1 MKLKLAVNELE
12 ELEQAYGPAVAV
24 DVLDQVARHLL
35 RNAPSAWR
43 LCTLYP
49 AIICDVNS
57 AHPAQALTTVETLM
71 AVVAHDWFWAMKD
84 EVSLSLRV
92 LAIDAQ

>member
-12 ELEQAYGPAVAV
+12 ELEQAYGHAVAI

-43 LCTLYP
+43 FRTRYP
-49 AIICDVNS
+49 AIICDVDF

-71 AVVAHDWFWAMKD
+71 ALVARDCFWAMKD

-92 LAIDAQ
+92 LASDTQ